1 MELLIFYFAVAI
13 GVSFVCSI
21 MESVLLTISIP
32 TISVLGKDK
41 PKTAKLLTTHKADT
55 GNSISAIL
63 ILNTIAHTVGAAGVG
78 SQAELVFGSGAGV
91 VATISIVLTF
101 FILFLSEIIP
111 KTIGTIFYKEL
122 STPTAYAIQW
132 SIYITYPILILTR
145 YVTDNLQKNKKTK
158 SLSKE
163 ELVHSTLMSESDG
176 VLNETESDVIEN
188 VLSLKDKKI
197 KDITTPR
204 SMLFALEA
212 NTTLSE
218 AVGYDEV
225 FRFSRIPIFSGS
237 IDNIV
242 GVVLAKNIFKE
253 TFTNNDQILADI
265 DIDIYRL
272 NENIPISKALDI
284 FIKRKEH
291 IVLVE
296 DSYGQTVGIVS
307 LEDCVETILGVEIID
322 EHDEYDS
329 LQVRAKEIMKSRR
342 RKVPESLA

>member
-1 MELLIFYFAVAI
+1 MELLIFYFTIAI

-32 TISVLGKDK
+32 TISVLGKTK
-41 PKTAKLLTTHKADT
+41 PKTAQLLKAYKADT

-91 VATISIVLTF
+91 VATVSIILTF

-111 KTIGTIFYKEL
+111 KTIGIIFYKEL
-122 STPTAYAIQW
+122 ATSTAYSIKAAI
-132 SIYITYPILILTR
+132 SITYPVLILTK
-145 YVTDNLQKNKKTK
+145 YVTDKLQKGRGKA
-158 SLSKE
+158 SLTKE

-188 VLSLKDKKI
+188 ILSLKDKKI
-197 KDITTPR
+197 KNITTPR
-204 SMLFALEA
+204 SMLFALDES
-212 NTTLSE
+212 TLLKD
-218 AVGYDEV
+218 AIVFDEV
-225 FRFSRIPIFSGS
+225 FRFSRIPVFSGS

-242 GVVLAKNIFKE
+242 GVVLAKTIFKE
-253 TFTNNDQILADI
+253 AFADGEKPIADI
-265 DIDIYRL
+265 YMDIYRL
-272 NENIPISKALDI
+272 HENIPISKTLDI

-291 IVLVE
+291 IILVE

-307 LEDCVETILGVEIID
+307 LEDCMESILGVEIID
-322 EHDEYDS
+322 ELDEYDS
-329 LQVRAKEIMKSRR
+329 LQARAKEIMKSKR
-342 RKVPESLA
+342 RKGITH